1 MDSFTEVSHEGW
13 FSRIKNAIVGVLFG
27 ILLFVIAFPVLFLNE
42 GRAVK
47 RSKAIEFG
55 AASLETVSADKVDPG
70 KEGGYVHITATA
82 DSSETLTDPK
92 LGISA
97 EKALRLQRKVEMY
110 QWKENKRTETK
121 KKLGGGTEKVT
132 KYDYS
137 KEWSDGL
144 IKSESFRHKDGH
156 QNPGS
161 MPYASTGFSAKK
173 VTLGAFTLNAN
184 QVSRIDSY
192 KQRAVTE
199 ADKAALPA
207 DVVAK
212 VKLSGS
218 GLYIGSDPG
227 SPAIGDARITYQVVS
242 PTTISIAAKQ
252 VGSSFAPFTTP
263 TGDLDTLKV
272 GSFTKDQLMEAEK
285 EANNMMTWILRG
297 VGFFMMVLGV
307 FLVLNPLKVLADVI
321 PFIGSIVGG
330 GLFLVALLVAAAGS
344 SVTIALGWVA
354 YRPLIGIPLL
364 LLGLGSIAAVIFIMV
379 SKKSA
384 EA

>member
-1 MDSFTEVSHEGW
+1 MSFTEVEHEGW
-13 FSRIKNAIVGVLFG
+13 FSRIKNAIVGVLIG

-55 AASLETVSADKVDPG
+55 ASSLETVSADKVDPG
-70 KEGGYVHITATA
+70 KEGAYVHITATA
-82 DSSETLTDPK
+82 DSNETLTDPK
-92 LGISA
+92 LGIAA

-110 QWKENKRTETK
+110 QWKEHKDTKTK

-132 KYDYS
+132 TYDYS
-137 KEWSDGL
+137 KEWSDSL
-144 IKSESFRHKDGH
+144 IKSDSFKKKDGH
-156 QNPGS
+156 QNPAS
-161 MPYASTGFSAKK
+161 MPYKSTGFSAKK

-184 QVSRIDSY
+184 QVSRITTS
-192 KQRAVTE
+192 KQRPVSE

-207 DVVAK
+207 DAAAK

-218 GLYIGSDPG
+218 GLYVGADPA
-227 SPAIGDARITYQVVS
+227 SPAVGDTRITYQVVS

-252 VGSSFAPFTTP
+252 VGSSFTPFNTP
-263 TGDLDTLKV
+263 TGDLDTLKE
-272 GSFTKDQLMEAEK
+272 GSFTKDQLMQAEK
-285 EANNMMTWILRG
+285 EANNMMTWILRA
-297 VGFFMMVLGV
+297 VGFIMMVAGI
-307 FLVLNPLKVLADVI
+307 FLILNPLAVLADVI
-321 PFIGSIVGG
+321 PFIGNIVGA
-330 GLFLVALLVAAAGS
+330 GLFMIALLVAAAGS

-364 LLGLGSIAAVIFIMV
+364 LLGLGAIAGAAFMLIN
-379 SKKSA
+379 SKKA